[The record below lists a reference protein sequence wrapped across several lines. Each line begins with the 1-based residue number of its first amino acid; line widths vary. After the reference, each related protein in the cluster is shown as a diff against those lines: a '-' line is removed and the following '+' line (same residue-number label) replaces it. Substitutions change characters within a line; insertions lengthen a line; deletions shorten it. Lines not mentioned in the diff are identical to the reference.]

1 LPSTSDQ
8 TSLLIAAARR
18 ADRQSLATLL
28 EQFRNYLR
36 LLARTGI
43 DTTLRGKADA
53 SDLVQETMLKA
64 SLHFER
70 FRGTSEA
77 ELAAWLRQILAQC
90 LIHHARHYRA
100 STRRADRERS
110 LTDLLDRS
118 SMHLSALA
126 APGNNRNN
134 LSESLP
140 RGRDAGV
147 ILAEAMAE
155 LSDDYRE
162 VITLRNLE
170 QLEWAQVAAKMGRSA
185 DAVRMLWL
193 RALKQLRPLVEA
205 RL

>member
-1 LPSTSDQ
+1 MPSTSDQ

-43 DTTLRGKADA
+43 DTTLRGKADP

-126 APGNNRNN
+126 APRNN

-155 LSDDYRE
+155 LSDDHRE

-170 QLEWAQVAAKMGRSA
+170 QLEWANVAAKMGRSA

>member
-1 LPSTSDQ
+1 MPSSSDQ
-8 TSLLIAAARR
+8 TSQLIAAARR
-18 ADRQSLATLL
+18 ADRQSLSTLL
-28 EQFRNYLR
+28 ELFRNYLR

-43 DTTLRGKADA
+43 DTTLRGKADP
-53 SDLVQETMLKA
+53 SDLVQETMIKA
-64 SLHFER
+64 TQNFDG
-70 FRGTSEA
+70 FRGQSEA

-100 STRRADRERS
+100 STRRVTRERS
-110 LTDLLDRS
+110 LTDLLEQS

-126 APGNNRNN
+126 AGRAN

-140 RGRDAGV
+140 QGRDAGV
-147 ILAEAMAE
+147 VLAEAMAQ

-170 QLEWAQVAAKMGRSA
+170 QLEWAQVAKKMGRSA

-205 RL
+205 RI

>member
-1 LPSTSDQ
+1 MPRPNDQ
-8 TSLLIAAARR
+8 TTQLIAAARR
-18 ADRQSLATLL
+18 ADRQSLSTLL
-28 EQFRNYLR
+28 ELFRNYLR

-43 DTTLRGKADA
+43 DTTLRGKADP

-64 SLHFER
+64 AQHFDT
-70 FRGTSEA
+70 FRGHSEA

-100 STRRADRERS
+100 SSRRATRERS

-118 SMHLSALA
+118 SIHLSALA
-126 APGNNRNN
+126 AGRSS

-155 LSDDYRE
+155 LSDDHRE

-170 QLEWAQVAAKMGRSA
+170 QLEWAEVAARMGRSA

-193 RALKQLRPLVEA
+193 RALRQLRPLVEA

>member
-1 LPSTSDQ
+1 MPSSSDPTSQ
-8 TSLLIAAARR
+8 LIAAARR

-64 SLHFER
+64 TQHFDS
-70 FRGTSEA
+70 FRGRSEA

-118 SMHLSALA
+118 SMQLSALA
-126 APGNNRNN
+126 VRRNS

-155 LSDDYRE
+155 LSVDHRE

-185 DAVRMLWL
+185 DAARMLWL

>member
-1 LPSTSDQ
+1 MPSSSDPTSQ
-8 TSLLIAAARR
+8 LIAAARR

-64 SLHFER
+64 TQHFDS
-70 FRGTSEA
+70 FRGRSEA

-118 SMHLSALA
+118 SIELSALA
-126 APGNNRNN
+126 VRRNS

-155 LSDDYRE
+155 LSGDHRE

-170 QLEWAQVAAKMGRSA
+170 QLEWAQVAARIGRST
-185 DAVRMLWL
+185 DAARMLWL